1 MVGLPSRRTLTKDNF
16 SMIEQ
21 TETTAPDDTTSIN
34 APLGPTT
41 PNRRTTFILFLAIL
55 AVAVLGYLIFSS
67 QTAAQRPL
75 KPPRNTATPNVIAI
89 SNQPVIVT
97 FAQLNEDPFALI
109 NRTIR
114 VTGSY
119 TPLDLPRCD
128 GSYSGPHIVWALIAE
143 ELQLDARG
151 FEHIMRLVPP
161 GTTLTIEG
169 IWRHYKGPHGCG
181 KEPPTA
187 TVWYLE
193 VSRIIQPNP
202 LPLLNGTAVSLDTI
216 VTPTFAPT
224 NPAAQPTEL
233 VGTPLPSATS
243 ETLTETPSATATE
256 FAIPTA
262 TLELPPTITA
272 TPSPGPSPTAT
283 PSPDPNASPTFT
295 PTATNS
301 GSEATATPPT
311 SDGPTATPIP
321 ALPTATPGDGYPGT
335 NPTAT
340 ATSQSG
346 YP

>member
-1 MVGLPSRRTLTKDNF
+1 
-16 SMIEQ
+16 MIEQ
-21 TETTAPDDTTSIN
+21 TETTANDDTTPE
-34 APLGPTT
+34 APLGPIA
-41 PNRRTTFILFLAIL
+41 PRNRTLLLFLAIL
-55 AVAVLGYLIFSS
+55 AVAALGYLFLSS

-89 SNQPVIVT
+89 SSQPVIVT

-151 FEHIMRLVPP
+151 FEQIMALVPP
-161 GTTLTIEG
+161 GTNLTIEG
-169 IWRHYKGPHGCG
+169 IWRHYEGPHGCG

-193 VSRIIQPNP
+193 VSRIVQPNP

-216 VTPTFAPT
+216 ATPTFAPT
-224 NPAAQPTEL
+224 TDPAAQPTVL
-233 VGTPLPSATS
+233 VGTPLPTAAGEETDPAT
-243 ETLTETPSATATE
+243 TPIPTATE
-256 FAIPTA
+256 FVVPTA
-262 TLELPPTITA
+262 TTELLVTVTP

-283 PSPDPNASPTFT
+283 PSPDPSASPTPT
-295 PTATNS
+295 PTAT
-301 GSEATATPPT
+301 T
-311 SDGPTATPIP
+311 SA
-321 ALPTATPGDGYPGT
+321 PTATPGGGSGAPTSTPLPVQPTNTPGPGGGGYPG
-335 NPTAT
+335 AT
-340 ATSQSG
+340 ATTPTDP